1 MKRLHFGAIN
11 WSIVAWQAFIERWS
25 APIFTQSTTE
35 STLSHFEKEVEEL
48 RRAHD
53 AEDRA
58 NIVEECADNLIMLI
72 QYCNQRKINLG
83 QALFDKMQINLNR
96 EWLPPDEDGIVFHKK
111 EAE

>member
-1 MKRLHFGAIN
+1 VVRADLHAIHAG
-11 WSIVAWQAFIERWS
+11 I
-25 APIFTQSTTE
+25 
-35 STLSHFEKEVEEL
+35 
-48 RRAHD
+48 D
-53 AEDRA
+53 A
-58 NIVEECADNLIMLI
+58 LPMLI